1 MLQIVQTQLNIFLYG
16 KNQSITNKEKVLSTE
31 VGENQTANVLSLIWE
46 AIHYFFGEQRN
57 KSFEQTDPSISSDR
71 SLPEERKLHR
81 QFQFSGQSPSSK
93 ALPETSQFQDGETVD
108 PWLTM
113 DDLFNHSPQIYEVNR
128 EPQISE
134 SSSNTN
140 FTLPETFSERENIW
154 HYFQSKTSK
163 LKKMLGS
170 VNRQISDLGLPQS
183 AKKRRNHNSRQ
194 KLRIGTNSSSSFQKL
209 MVGNFDSQI
218 TDFDSQKTTG
228 EATKSYRETEAI
240 EAKPDWI
247 ETSARTIGY
256 VKHPLEFILEWLDRA
271 ILWLERILVNIFL
284 FFKGLLHGK

>member
-1 MLQIVQTQLNIFLYG
+1 
-16 KNQSITNKEKVLSTE
+16 
-31 VGENQTANVLSLIWE
+31 
-46 AIHYFFGEQRN
+46 
-57 KSFEQTDPSISSDR
+57 
-71 SLPEERKLHR
+71 
-81 QFQFSGQSPSSK
+81 
-93 ALPETSQFQDGETVD
+93 
-108 PWLTM
+108 M